1 MSDPRSND
9 ALDTRLGRLA
19 AAPDRADWDDVL
31 ARADASTSPPRAE
44 RRFLRLGLAGLGM
57 AAPGAVIAVLL
68 VLSPPKGATTQA
80 PGLTYRTIPAWRSNS
95 VPPAISAA
103 IAKFGSSPLPQSVAR
118 VLQGVTFSGLV
129 EVYRAIRP
137 NGTYATLTL
146 SEDQGVRDAG
156 SCMDG
161 TVVVPAD
168 PSGAP
173 RRVVV
178 PDVGGLR
185 PEDASHRLREAGLT
199 VRLLDPPPTPP
210 ANGIVRGVGSPDT
223 INPPS
228 GTSLFAGAEVAVPAV
243 DRLATPPPEPLAVM
257 PCDLGGESS
266 GHWIVGAVGPDI
278 TGGRT
283 EWPKGITVDATVE
296 NGTYLLPL
304 LPRDCEHEG
313 PPVALGM
320 TDATGVE
327 VARPDITEL
336 KLAESW
342 QIDSPPKCPAPGP
355 STDATYR
362 VFERASA
369 PRDHVPP
376 DPSSLTDPEAFPVPI
391 DHTLLRAARQTAT
404 VGRYGRVTVYVAKPA
419 GRVGACLLIYG
430 DGGVTGFTRCVG
442 QVELARGELI
452 SRMQHSRQGDPMVV
466 AGLLPD
472 DFTGVHDGSKSNTL
486 EGNVWVLVYP
496 TADSVPA
503 HVTAIRSDGTT
514 TLIAIP
520 TS

>member
-1 MSDPRSND
+1 M
-9 ALDTRLGRLA
+9 
-19 AAPDRADWDDVL
+19 
-31 ARADASTSPPRAE
+31 TSE
-44 RRFLRLGLAGLGM
+44 RRFLRRGLAGLGV
-57 AAPGAVIAVLL
+57 AALGAVVSVLL
-68 VLSPPKGATTQA
+68 VLAPAKDATTQA
-80 PGLTYRTIPAWRSNS
+80 PGPAYRTIPAWRSDS

-103 IAKFGSSPLPQSVAR
+103 IAKFGSSPWPQSVAR
-118 VLQGVTFSGLV
+118 VLEGVTFSGLV

-137 NGTYATLTL
+137 DGTYATLTL
-146 SEDQGVRDAG
+146 SEDREVHDAD
-156 SCMDG
+156 SCING
-161 TVVVPAD
+161 TAVVPAD

-185 PEDASHRLREAGLT
+185 PKDAGRRLQDAGLT

-210 ANGIVRGVGSPDT
+210 ANGIVRGVGYPDA

-243 DRLATPPPEPLAVM
+243 ERLAAPPPVEPVAVM
-257 PCDLGGESS
+257 PCDLGGA
-266 GHWIVGAVGPDI
+266 GGGRWIVGAVGPGI

-283 EWPKGITVDATVE
+283 EWPNGITVDATVE

-304 LPRDCEHEG
+304 LPRGCEHEG
-313 PPVALGM
+313 PPVSLVM
-320 TDATGVE
+320 TDATGAE

-342 QIDSPPKCPAPGP
+342 QIDSPPKCPVPGP
-355 STDATYR
+355 PTDATYG

-369 PRDHVPP
+369 PRDHLPP
-376 DPSSLTDPEAFPVPI
+376 DPSSLTGIEAFPVPI
-391 DHTLLRAARQTAT
+391 DHTLLRAARQTEA
-404 VGRYGRVTVYVAKPA
+404 VGRYGRLTVYVAKPA

-430 DGGVTGFTRCVG
+430 DLGVTGITQCVG
-442 QVELARGELI
+442 QAEPARGELI
-452 SRMQHSRQGDPMVV
+452 SRMQHSRQGDPVVV

-472 DFTGVHDGSKSNTL
+472 EFTEVQDGSKSDTL

-496 TADSVPA
+496 TGDTVPA
-503 HVTAIRSDGTT
+503 HVTAVRSDGTT
-514 TLIAIP
+514 MLIAIP
-520 TS
+520 PS